1 MTLDES
7 IKQYKKD
14 FEEEGFDASLPTEE
28 PTYMD
33 EIVGALDHGADVVSG
48 MVGGFLNTGQ
58 TLVDRVTGVPEDEM
72 IRAAE
77 AREKQFDYIPRTD
90 IGQEYSDTGKELLGK
105 GMSAMGEWWKDN
117 RESLGP
123 TINSA
128 IDYTEEQWNALSEKD
143 RMAISA
149 GTELGAVA
157 FGGAAASAAKTA
169 ANKTAS
175 GVKTAFNKIE
185 EANRFVPPS
194 DLADPLDINRVPR
207 DNSDVPQL
215 EPEPVPVSEQLRLPA
230 SRPSPT
236 LNVDELGYTSGIEEG
251 IIAMLNDPK
260 VPNSVNAAQLL
271 PLLKKRG
278 AKDDEI
284 EWSTFSD
291 YVDTLGNKPIPLDE
305 ALRQAKNRS
314 ITLEVIEVPNP
325 KNSMFFKYNTAGG
338 ENYKELLFEFDTD
351 TEGLEKSI
359 IDLKENE
366 RPKLE
371 EEYRSLQK
379 ERARLLAPRLN
390 AMQVQQKKV
399 LEDPDQDVFLTTQ
412 EQLRQQFNVYQQ
424 DMDDID
430 VPPSGR
436 MSYEEFRDDD
446 KSDKAESPTFG
457 EAEESAYEIELAAD
471 MELDVTPRA
480 AEVTRRILEISREL
494 TRKRAELRAITFNE
508 GHHKNDQNII
518 FHTRITDRNIG
529 GGKSLAIDE
538 IQSDW
543 HKTNK
548 DVPVQDRYYRLPE
561 GKLVKKVEDNIEKAK
576 LLYKDA
582 KAAADLDRDIIAAA
596 EDDIIS
602 AGLEEY
608 GDLEITSV
616 AEAAELGLS
625 LKEARKVKGAERNS
639 LILLKTIFP
648 SKEELDGYY
657 ARLIA
662 EQKTTDNLKSHEAY
676 LLKLDKLK
684 DIDKRDGTNVA
695 YQKWTRELK
704 PDAPL
709 KNREKWMAAALNA
722 MLFKAVKE
730 GYDSVSWPNG
740 RSQVVRY
747 WGNDSTR
754 TLDEHSKIRQEALS
768 SIYDVAVP
776 TALQK
781 MAKKM
786 DKNAKIEF
794 GKQSK
799 DSNPRPIPKSKV
811 SREDFDIAKNDYEH
825 YKRTGNN
832 GAYGKR
838 LKFPEFKEKYFS
850 GTDADGSYF
859 DATNSAYSHI
869 KITPAMKEAI
879 LKGKALFNKGGLV
892 ENEMEA
898 MGFAEGG
905 LPKRT
910 VPYGGSTNPSDQ
922 LGDIEFRSEMDEQLS
937 WNALARLGYD
947 PKISKVIDAGEG
959 SYTAAYFPIDN
970 DATTEAVQG
979 QLQREGV
986 SRQDYSRVKGGDI
999 MLSST
1004 AADEPIWSHEYTHRG
1019 IKIVRAK
1026 ALEDPVSFLTK
1037 YGEKALDFLLSG
1049 RSDEFTT
1056 EMFDDTSART
1066 DSILKEDRY
1075 PEDDPRNEDDVRGIR
1090 RTIQFAD
1097 SNQSDYRRDKL
1108 RGDLQEGVPIED
1120 SSSRVELERQLNQA
1134 AIDILK
1140 EQGEP
1145 DKVVPKEKSIWDI
1158 FN

>member
-1 MTLDES
+1 MTLEES

-14 FEEEGFDASLPTEE
+14 LASEGFDASLPTEE

-77 AREKQFDYIPRTD
+77 YREKEFDYIPRTD
-90 IGQEYSDTGKELLGK
+90 IGQGYSDTGKELLGK
-105 GMSAMGEWWKDN
+105 GMSAVSQAWKNNRGMLGE
-117 RESLGP
+117 
-123 TINSA
+123 TVNSA
-128 IDYTEEQWNALSEKD
+128 IDYTEEQWNALPERD

-157 FGGAAASAAKTA
+157 FGGAAAS
-169 ANKTAS
+169 
-175 GVKTAFNKIE
+175 GVKAALNKSK
-185 EANRFVPPS
+185 EANRFVLPS
-194 DLADPLDINRVPR
+194 DLADPL

-215 EPEPVPVSEQLRLPA
+215 EPAPVPVSEQLRLPA

-291 YVDTLGNKPIPLDE
+291 YIDTLGNKQIPLDE
-305 ALRQAKNRS
+305 ALRQAKDRS

-325 KNSMFFKYNTAGG
+325 KNSMFFTYNTVGG
-338 ENYKELLFEFDTD
+338 ENYQELLFEFDTD

-359 IDLKENE
+359 IDLKDNE

-379 ERARLLAPRLN
+379 ERARLLAPRIDD
-390 AMQVQQKKV
+390 MQSQQKKV
-399 LEDPDQDVFLTTQ
+399 LEEPDDA
-412 EQLRQQFNVYQQ
+412 
-424 DMDDID
+424 D
-430 VPPSGR
+430 
-436 MSYEEFRDDD
+436 
-446 KSDKAESPTFG
+446 AESPTFG

-471 MELDVTPRA
+471 MGLDVTPRA
-480 AEVTRRILEISREL
+480 EEVTMRLLEISREIKN
-494 TRKRAELRAITFNE
+494 KRAELRAITFNE
-508 GHHKNDQNII
+508 GHHKNDQNIV

-561 GKLVKKVEDNIEKAK
+561 GKLVKKVEDNIEKAR

-602 AGLEEY
+602 AGLKEY

-662 EQKTTDNLKSHEAY
+662 KEKTANNLESHRAY

-684 DIDKRDGTNVA
+684 DIDKRGGTNVA
-695 YQKWTRELK
+695 YERWTRELK

-747 WGNDSTR
+747 WGNDSSR
-754 TLDEHSKIRQEALS
+754 TVDEHSKIRQEALS
-768 SIYDVAVP
+768 NIYDVVVP

-799 DSNPRPIPKSKV
+799 DSNPRPISVRRNRPPTPRDV
-811 SREDFDIAKNDYEH
+811 SIAESDYEH
-825 YKRTGNN
+825 YKKTGNN

-892 ENEMEA
+892 EDEMAA
-898 MGFAEGG
+898 MGFAKGG
-905 LPKRT
+905 LPERT
-910 VPYGGSTNPSDQ
+910 VPYGNSTNPSDQ
-922 LGDIEFRSEMDEQLS
+922 LGDIEFRSEMDKQLS

-947 PKISKVIDAGEG
+947 PKTSKVIDAGEG
-959 SYTAAYFPIDN
+959 NYAAAYFPEGIDN
-970 DATTEAVQG
+970 DATTKAISG
-979 QLQREGV
+979 KLQREGV
-986 SRQDYSRVKGGDI
+986 RRKDALRVGGGDI
-999 MLSST
+999 MISST
-1004 AADEPIWSHEYTHRG
+1004 TADEPIWSHEYTHRG
-1019 IKIVRAK
+1019 IEIVRAK
-1026 ALEDPVSFLTK
+1026 ALEDPAAFLST

-1049 RSDEFTT
+1049 RPDEYIT
-1056 EMFDDTSART
+1056 EMFDDTSDRT

-1075 PEDDPRNEDDVRGIR
+1075 PKDDPRNEDDVRGIR
-1090 RTIQFAD
+1090 RTIQFATND
-1097 SNQSDYRRDKL
+1097 SIADYHRDDL
-1108 RGDLQEGVPIED
+1108 RKDLQEGVPIED
-1120 SSSRVELERQLNQA
+1120 SSSKVEVERQLNQA

-1145 DKVVPKEKSIWDI
+1145 DKVVPKEKSMWDI

>member
-1 MTLDES
+1 MTLEES

-14 FEEEGFDASLPTEE
+14 LAAEGFDASLPTEE

-77 AREKQFDYIPRTD
+77 AREKEFDYIPRTD

-169 ANKTAS
+169 AKKTAS

-260 VPNSVNAAQLL
+260 VPNSVNAAQLM

-291 YVDTLGNKPIPLDE
+291 YVDTLGTKPIPLDE

-325 KNSMFFKYNTAGG
+325 KNSQFFNYNTVGG
-338 ENYKELLFEFDTD
+338 DNYQELLFEFDTD
-351 TEGLEKSI
+351 TEGLEKSV
-359 IDLKENE
+359 IDLKNNE

-371 EEYRSLQK
+371 EEYKSLQK
-379 ERARLLAPRLN
+379 ERARLLAPRIDD
-390 AMQVQQKKV
+390 MQSQQKKV
-399 LEDPDQDVFLTTQ
+399 LEEPDDA
-412 EQLRQQFNVYQQ
+412 
-424 DMDDID
+424 D
-430 VPPSGR
+430 
-436 MSYEEFRDDD
+436 
-446 KSDKAESPTFG
+446 AESPTFG
-457 EAEESAYEIELAAD
+457 EAEEVAYEIELAAD

-480 AEVTRRILEISREL
+480 AEVTMRILEISREL

-561 GKLVKKVEDNIEKAK
+561 GKLVKKVKDNIEKAK

-582 KAAADLDRDIIAAA
+582 KAAADLDRDII
-596 EDDIIS
+596 ESSLVKD
-602 AGLEEY
+602 Y
-608 GDLEITSV
+608 GDWEVTSV

-625 LKEARKVKGAERNS
+625 LKEARKVEGADRNK

-747 WGNDSTR
+747 WGNDSSR

-832 GAYGKR
+832 GSYGER

-850 GTDADGSYF
+850 GTDAAGSYF
-859 DATNSAYSHI
+859 DTTNSAYSHI

-898 MGFAEGG
+898 MGFAKGG

-910 VPYGGSTNPSDQ
+910 VPYGDSTNPSDQ

-959 SYTAAYFPIDN
+959 RYTAAYFPIDN

-1004 AADEPIWSHEYTHRG
+1004 AADEPVWSHEYTHRG

-1097 SNQSDYRRDKL
+1097 SGTSDYHRDDLKK
-1108 RGDLQEGVPIED
+1108 DLQEGVPIED

>member
-1 MTLDES
+1 MTLEES

-14 FEEEGFDASLPTEE
+14 LSAEGFDASLPTEE

-77 AREKQFDYIPRTD
+77 AREKEFDYIPRTD

-105 GMSAMGEWWKDN
+105 GVSALGDFWKDN
-117 RESLGP
+117 RGMLGE
-123 TINSA
+123 TVNSA
-128 IDYTEEQWNALSEKD
+128 IDYTEEQWNALPEKD

-169 ANKTAS
+169 AKKTTS

-207 DNSDVPQL
+207 GNEDVPQL
-215 EPEPVPVSEQLRLPA
+215 EPAPVPVSEQLRLPA

-236 LNVDELGYTSGIEEG
+236 LNVDELGFTSGIEEG

-260 VPNSVNAAQLL
+260 VPNNVNAAQLM

-314 ITLEVIEVPNP
+314 ITLEVIPVTAPN
-325 KNSMFFKYNTAGG
+325 NSQFFKYNTVGG
-338 ENYKELLFEFDTD
+338 ANYQELLFEFDTD
-351 TEGLEKSI
+351 TEGLEKSV
-359 IDLKENE
+359 IDLKNKD

-371 EEYRSLQK
+371 EEYRALRE
-379 ERARLLAPRLN
+379 ERAKLLEPMVEKMKA
-390 AMQVQQKKV
+390 AQKKA
-399 LEDPDQDVFLTTQ
+399 LTDPDDA
-412 EQLRQQFNVYQQ
+412 
-424 DMDDID
+424 D
-430 VPPSGR
+430 
-436 MSYEEFRDDD
+436 
-446 KSDKAESPTFG
+446 AESLTWG
-457 EAEESAYEIELAAD
+457 EAEEVDYEIEMAAD
-471 MELDVTPRA
+471 MELAVTPRA
-480 AEVTRRILEISREL
+480 AEVTKRILEISREI
-494 TRKRAELRAITFNE
+494 KAKSAELRAITFTD
-508 GHHKNDQNII
+508 GHHQNDQNII

-543 HKTNK
+543 HKTNLN
-548 DVPVQDRYYRLPE
+548 VPVEDRYYRLPVD
-561 GKLVKKVEDNIEKAK
+561 KLVKKVEDNIEKAR

-582 KAAADLDRDIIAAA
+582 KDAADFDRDIIGSTP
-596 EDDIIS
+596 EQL
-602 AGLEEY
+602 LEF
-608 GDLEITSV
+608 TSV

-625 LKEARKVKGAERNS
+625 LSEARKIKGKEYSNE
-639 LILLKTIFP
+639 LLKTIFP
-648 SKEELDGYY
+648 SQEELNGYY
-657 ARLIA
+657 ARLLD
-662 EQKTTDNLKSHEAY
+662 EQKTKDNLKSHEAY
-676 LLKLDKLK
+676 RFKLDKLANM
-684 DIDKRDGTNVA
+684 DKEEGTNVA
-695 YQKWTRELK
+695 YERWTRQLK

-747 WGNDSTR
+747 WGNDSSR
-754 TLDEHSKIRQEALS
+754 TPVDEQGKIRQESLS
-768 SIYDVAVP
+768 NIYDVVVP

-794 GKQSK
+794 GKHSK
-799 DSNPRPIPKSKV
+799 DSNPRPILRSNVTK
-811 SREDFDIAKNDYEH
+811 EDYDIAKEDYAH

-832 GAYGKR
+832 GAYGER
-838 LKFPEFKEKYFS
+838 LRFDAFKEKYFNA
-850 GTDADGSYF
+850 GQDAAGSYF

-869 KITPAMKEAI
+869 KITPAMKESI

-892 ENEMEA
+892 EEMKA
-898 MGFAEGG
+898 MGFAKGG
-905 LPKRT
+905 LPERT
-910 VPYGGSTNPSDQ
+910 VPYGDSTNPSDQ
-922 LGDIEFRSEMDEQLS
+922 LGDIEFRSEMDKQLS

-970 DATTEAVQG
+970 DATTKAVQG
-979 QLQREGV
+979 QLQSEGV
-986 SRQDYSRVKGGDI
+986 RRQDYSRVKGGDI
-999 MLSST
+999 MVSST
-1004 AADEPIWSHEYTHRG
+1004 AADEPVWSHEYTHRG

-1026 ALEDPVSFLTK
+1026 ALEDPVAFLTK

-1049 RSDEFTT
+1049 RPDEFTT
-1056 EMFDDTSART
+1056 EMFDDTSDRT

-1090 RTIQFAD
+1090 RTIQKAD
-1097 SNQSDYRRDKL
+1097 SETSDYHRESL
-1108 RGDLQEGVPIED
+1108 REDLQEGVPMED